1 VPRLFGTDGI
11 RGVANVD
18 LKPTTAFALGRAT
31 ASRLVGPGGS
41 IVVGQDTRR
50 SGDMFV
56 AAIAAGATS
65 LGVSVHVVGVVPTP
79 ALAFLAGDGE
89 DAAGIMVSASHNPA
103 DDNGLK
109 VLDAAGLKLD
119 DAVEDEL
126 EQLIWRSDELA
137 GSVPSALGTII
148 DARDRLERYV
158 THREGLAASIK
169 AQGLRIVVDAAN
181 GSASAVAGRIIGATG
196 ASVEVMNDQPDGLNI
211 NLHCGATDPAA
222 LAARVAATG
231 ADLGFALDGDADR
244 CVAVDGSGHVVDG
257 DRLIGLLALN
267 RLARPGADPTDPA
280 VGTVVVSVLS
290 NGGLQQAVEAAGGS
304 VVRTP
309 VGDKYILEGMQVSGA
324 GLGGEKSGHVII
336 REHTTSGDGLVTA
349 LEVLRVV
356 TTSDASLAELAARI
370 PLLPQEQRAV
380 RVRHKEQWEGDPVLR
395 RAIADAERRL
405 GSGGGRVL
413 VRPSGTEPSLRVMI
427 EGTDPDLVRE
437 LADGLSALAGER
449 LN

>member
-1 VPRLFGTDGI
+1 MPRLFGTDGI

-31 ASRLVGPGGS
+31 AQRLVGPGGS

-65 LGVSVHVVGVVPTP
+65 LGVSVNVVGVVPTP
-79 ALAFLAGDGE
+79 ALAFLAADGD

-109 VLDAAGLKLD
+109 VLDADGLKLD
-119 DAVEDEL
+119 DAIEDEL
-126 EQLIWRSDELA
+126 EQLIWRSDELVGA
-137 GSVPSALGTII
+137 TPATLGTII
-148 DARDRLERYV
+148 DARDRLARYV
-158 THREGLAASIK
+158 AHREGLARRIDAG
-169 AQGLRIVVDAAN
+169 GLRIVVDAAN

-196 ASVEVMNDQPDGLNI
+196 ASVEVINDRPDGLNI
-211 NLHCGATDPAA
+211 NERCGATDPAG
-222 LAARVAATG
+222 LAARVAASG

-244 CVAVDGSGHVVDG
+244 LVVVDGSGSVIDG
-257 DRLIGLLALN
+257 DRLIGMLALE
-267 RLARPGADPTDPA
+267 RLGRVGADSADPA

-290 NGGLQQAVEAAGGS
+290 NGGLQQAVEGAGGT

-324 GLGGEKSGHVII
+324 GLGGEKSGHVIV

-356 TTSDASLAELAARI
+356 TTSDTPLAELAERI

-380 RVRHKEQWEGDPVLR
+380 RVRHKEQWEGDPILR
-395 RAIADAERRL
+395 RAIADAERSL
-405 GSGGGRVL
+405 GAAGGRIL
-413 VRPSGTEPSLRVMI
+413 VRPSGTEPSLRVMV
-427 EGTDPDLVRE
+427 EGSDMDLVRE
-437 LADGLSALAGER
+437 LADRLSLLAGQR

>member
-1 VPRLFGTDGI
+1 MPRLFGTDGI

-31 ASRLVGPGGS
+31 AQRLVGPGGA

-65 LGVSVHVVGVVPTP
+65 LGVDVHIVGVVPTP
-79 ALAFLAGDGE
+79 ALAYLAAEGDV
-89 DAAGIMVSASHNPA
+89 AAGIMVSASHNPA
-103 DDNGLK
+103 EDNGLK
-109 VLDAAGLKLD
+109 VLDGDGLKLD
-119 DAVEDEL
+119 DTVEDEL
-126 EQLIWRSDELA
+126 EQLIWRTDELA
-137 GSVPSALGTII
+137 GVAPEHLGVVI

-158 THREGLAASIK
+158 VHREGLARPIDA
-169 AQGLRIVVDAAN
+169 AALHIVVDCAN
-181 GSASAVAGRIIGATG
+181 GSACAVAGRILGATG
-196 ASVEVMNDQPDGLNI
+196 ARVEVIHDAPDGLNI
-211 NLHCGATDPAA
+211 NLDAGATSPGS
-222 LAARVAATG
+222 LAARVAAVG

-244 CVAVDGSGHVVDG
+244 LVAVDATGQVVDG
-257 DRLIGLLALN
+257 DRVLGVLALE
-267 RLARPGADPTDPA
+267 RLSRPGADAADPA
-280 VGTVVVSVLS
+280 VGTLVVSVLS
-290 NGGLQQAVEAAGGS
+290 NGGLQQAVEDAGGS

-324 GLGGEKSGHVII
+324 GLGGEKSGHVIV

-356 TTSDASLAELAARI
+356 TTSGKTLAELAERI

-395 RAIADAERRL
+395 SAIADAEARL
-405 GSGGGRVL
+405 GSGGRVL

-427 EGTDPDLVRE
+427 EGGDADLVRE
-437 LADGLSALAGER
+437 LADGLSALAEQR
-449 LN
+449 LH